1 MAINIDLQ
9 RERQCAT
16 ISSEDFAEWWAGG
29 RAALQE
35 RRALDKLFEEDAA
48 LTDPQHTSLMSHKE
62 LYEYTLAKA
71 CKFLSKLRDWHAA
84 NAHTKSG
91 GDSQQSAIAT
101 LYDFRMLLAGP
112 LGTALFQQNFPLRL
126 HFSMFLPAL
135 LGQCTEE
142 QQREWFDRAWRMD
155 GIIGTYAQT
164 ELGHGTF
171 IRGLETRADYDAQ
184 SEEFILNTPTL
195 SAYKWWPG
203 SLGQT
208 ANMVIVMAQLYIKG
222 KHHGLHPF
230 LVRIRNAETHL
241 PEPGVDVGEIGPKLG
256 VHGVNNGFLGLKDV
270 RIPRTQMLM
279 KNAQVRPNGRFVK
292 GPEPLLTYG
301 TMVFV
306 RVMIV
311 RDVSFGLQQAATI
324 ATRYSAVR
332 RQSPIAPDQPEPQIL
347 DHTTQQAKL
356 FPQIAK
362 GIFFRI
368 AADVVWVMYQNV
380 VKELDAGQRRNLP
393 ELHALSCCLKAY
405 CSAEAEE
412 GVEILR
418 KSCGGHGYLSSSNFA
433 QIYGAVTAACT
444 YEGENTVLLLQ
455 TARFLVKQYVEG
467 LKRKVLPH
475 SVRYLRNATRPKCGK
490 NIELKT
496 LVRLLEFAATE
507 SIRTLYEH
515 QRQQRKLLKSEQLV
529 ASKTGI
535 RLTQVATLHARAFL
549 ARTALEETEK
559 FCKHLKPVLADVLT
573 QLAELFVL
581 EMCLNSL
588 AAILISHPLNARQ
601 VDQLQSRYE
610 HLLSTIRINAVAVVD
625 GFDFNDRVLGS
636 TLGCY
641 DGRVY
646 ERLMAEARKSPLN
659 QEPVNSTFHT
669 HLKPLMQGKL

>member
-1 MAINIDLQ
+1 MTNADLQ
-9 RERQCAT
+9 RERAGAT

-29 RAALQE
+29 GVALRE
-35 RRALDKLFEEDAA
+35 RRALDKLFIEDAD

-62 LYEYTLAKA
+62 LYEYTIAKA
-71 CKFLSKLRDWHAA
+71 CKFLSKLRHWHAA
-84 NAHTKSG
+84 NA
-91 GDSQQSAIAT
+91 DSKVDAQQSAIAT

-112 LGTALFQQNFPLRL
+112 LGTALFQQNFPLSL
-126 HFSMFLPAL
+126 HFSMFLPTL
-135 LGQCTEE
+135 LGQSTEE
-142 QQREWFDRAWRMD
+142 QQREWFERAWRMD
-155 GIIGTYAQT
+155 GIVGTYAQT

-195 SAYKWWPG
+195 TAYKWWPG
-203 SLGQT
+203 GLGHS

-256 VHGVNNGFLGLKDV
+256 VNGVNNGFLGLKHV

-279 KNAQVRPNGRFVK
+279 KNAQVRPNGSFVK

-306 RVMIV
+306 RVMII
-311 RDVSFGLQQAATI
+311 RDVSFCLLQAATI

-332 RQSPIAPDQPEPQIL
+332 RQSPIAADQPEPQIL

-362 GIFFRI
+362 GIYFRI
-368 AADVVWVMYQNV
+368 AADAVWVMYQNV
-380 VKELDAGQRRNLP
+380 VKELDAGQRRNLS

-405 CSAEAEE
+405 CSSESEE
-412 GVEILR
+412 GVEVLR
-418 KSCGGHGYLSSSNFA
+418 KACGGHGYLSSSNFQ
-433 QIYGAVTAACT
+433 QIYGTVTAACT

-455 TARFLVKQYVEG
+455 TARFLLKQYAEG

-475 SVRYLRNATRPKCGK
+475 SVRYLRNATRPKWRK
-490 NIELKT
+490 NIELT
-496 LVRLLEFAATE
+496 MLTALLEFAATE
-507 SIRTLYEH
+507 NIRTLYEY
-515 QRQQRKLLKSEQLV
+515 QREQRKLLKLEHLV
-529 ASKTGI
+529 ANKTGV

-559 FCKHLKPVLADVLT
+559 FCKQLKPVLAGVLK

-581 EMCLNSL
+581 ELCLSSL
-588 AAILISHPLNARQ
+588 GHILVSYSLNQRQ
-601 VDQLQSRYE
+601 VDQLRARYE
-610 HLLSTIRINAVAVVD
+610 HLLADFRVNAVAVVD

-636 TLGCY
+636 TLGCF

-646 ERLMAEARKSPLN
+646 ERLMAEARKSSLN
-659 QEPVNSTFHT
+659 QESVNSTFHT